1 MKLGMTPE
9 QLRRKALA
17 MGAVLE
23 IDGQQ
28 FNAGRAQASVL
39 RVLPKSEVAWPTP
52 QPAPAIT
59 RAEVQAL
66 LDAQAAA
73 LTTQLTAQLTARWEQ
88 SLTQRFAVLAAKV
101 AAMQQTL
108 QQPIVRPAHSVVFE
122 YGRDGAIKGATIAP
136 DKASN
141 G

>member
-1 MKLGMTPE
+1 MTPE

-39 RVLPKSEVAWPTP
+39 RVLPKPEVVERPAP
-52 QPAPAIT
+52 QPAPPVIT
-59 RAEVQAL
+59 RAEVQAM

-73 LTTQLTAQLTARWEQ
+73 LTTQLTARWEQ
-88 SLTQRFAVLAAKV
+88 SLTQRFAGLAAKV

-108 QQPIVRPAHSVVFE
+108 QQPPVRPAHNVVFE

-136 DKASN
+136 DKVSN

>member
-17 MGAVLE
+17 LGAVLE

-39 RVLPKSEVAWPTP
+39 RVLPKSEVAWPAPQPTP
-52 QPAPAIT
+52 QPASAIT
-59 RAEVQAL
+59 RAEVQAM

-73 LTTQLTAQLTARWEQ
+73 LATQLTAQLTARWEQ
-88 SLTQRFAVLAAKV
+88 SLTQRFAGLAAKV
-101 AAMQQTL
+101 AALQQTL
-108 QQPIVRPAHSVVFE
+108 QQPTVRPAHNVVFE
-122 YGRDGAIKGATIAP
+122 YGRDGAIKGATIAAK
-136 DKASN
+136 D
-141 G
+141 

>member
-1 MKLGMTPE
+1 MEHGMKIGMTPE

-39 RVLPKSEVAWPTP
+39 RVLPKSEVTWPTP

-73 LTTQLTAQLTARWEQ
+73 LTTQLTARWEQ

-101 AAMQQTL
+101 AEMQQTL
-108 QQPIVRPAHSVVFE
+108 QQPTVRPAHNVVFE
-122 YGRDGAIKGATIAP
+122 YGRDGAIKGATIAAK
-136 DKASN
+136 D
-141 G
+141 